1 MSFNRYWKTGEA
13 KGDDENKS
21 GTGFPDRWQLGRK
34 HSSEQQD
41 IDVSAASEEILSALR
56 VKRGPET
63 ASWLTSLNQEIGELP
78 RAASPVA
85 SGANQQKQV
94 AMVNWLDQMFDLFQG
109 YADEFNQTAQGT
121 DLIVNCSRPS
131 YVYQLSNDHSPS
143 GESGL
148 VKVTTFEGHLSTRFW
163 AMLIRGRYEKIEV
176 FILPAETL
184 LGFSARRLGESD
196 YPPLIEISAIWQNNQ
211 LSWRICDHALS
222 YESLAHLTKELFGDL
237 IRVASG
243 TMTNAEL
250 FAQHSCKLS
259 LGESLAVGY
268 VPSHHTT
275 SLKGEAPS
283 TALNAAPFDA
293 NPPATVSNPQ
303 LRRPDLTI
311 IESANQLIAAI
322 EDNVSQ
328 LLQEGKHALETEDTR
343 RFDELKNLTTKLDA
357 LKGSLQR
364 SLLELK
370 AISKN

>member
-13 KGDDENKS
+13 KGDDESKS
-21 GTGFPDRWQLGRK
+21 GTGFPDRWQLGSK
-34 HSSEQQD
+34 HSSAQQG

-63 ASWLTSLNQEIGELP
+63 ASWLTSLNQEIGEVS
-78 RAASPVA
+78 RAASPAA

-94 AMVNWLDQMFDLFQG
+94 AMVNWLDQMFDLFQA

-196 YPPLIEISAIWQNNQ
+196 YPPLIEISAIWQGNQ
-211 LSWRICDHALS
+211 LSWRLCDHALS
-222 YESLAHLTKELFGDL
+222 DESLAHLTKELFGDL

-250 FAQHSCKLS
+250 FAQHSCKLA

-268 VPSHHTT
+268 VASDHTI
-275 SLKGEAPS
+275 SSKGEAPS
-283 TALNAAPFDA
+283 TALNTGPFDA

-303 LRRPDLTI
+303 VRRPDLTI

-322 EDNVSQ
+322 ESNVSQ

-357 LKGSLQR
+357 LKASLQR

-370 AISKN
+370 AISKD